1 MPSEAPPVKEPARR
15 PVRRSAQPPRKPA
28 KRKKRSRARAT
39 FSERLRDRIDHG
51 KEWLEAAAIELRG
64 ASTALMLW
72 KKFGFTGL
80 LIVFLIVGGPLG
92 EYSVISRFVNATL
105 PQTAGDFGVRFEA
118 ADWSYHPLS
127 LRAVARDVTIR
138 PAHANNNV
146 APVFTA
152 GEVEFQG
159 TLSSM
164 AAGFYELI
172 TGRWVH
178 TFNEIDIRHAHLQIE
193 RSMTGD
199 LNWTE
204 YVEAVPSERR
214 TEIGSGA
221 YRINGVSIQDL
232 KISFVE
238 HLPGPSG
245 AGIIGTTQASIFVDA
260 ISGSITEIKPMPGTD
275 DLPTRLSLDGRSA
288 EGTLAVRGKLGLA
301 QVIANSPNPGPYYDV
316 TIALANIGMG
326 AYATMVPATRV
337 VPSRGNVHG
346 RVRLVNLPSKTPA
359 PCVSDL
365 RATDVRYEP
374 NPRLVT
380 RPIEFNT
387 LKQQATNF
395 SASGPFDICLPARPP
410 DPNAPGDLR
419 YQRVTSA
426 SILASFN
433 EQTTAGAPPALRQ
446 AVVQDTRSITNS
458 LADAA
463 VQDLTSDL
471 VDRSSAELS
480 KVLGPQSGA
489 ALQQALK
496 PNGSTA
502 DSAVTKGVKS
512 VGRGIKRLF
521 GGGDKK
527 K

>member
-1 MPSEAPPVKEPARR
+1 
-15 PVRRSAQPPRKPA
+15 
-28 KRKKRSRARAT
+28 
-39 FSERLRDRIDHG
+39 
-51 KEWLEAAAIELRG
+51 
-64 ASTALMLW
+64 
-72 KKFGFTGL
+72 
-80 LIVFLIVGGPLG
+80 
-92 EYSVISRFVNATL
+92 
-105 PQTAGDFGVRFEA
+105 
-118 ADWSYHPLS
+118 
-127 LRAVARDVTIR
+127 
-138 PAHANNNV
+138 
-146 APVFTA
+146 
-152 GEVEFQG
+152 
-159 TLSSM
+159 
-164 AAGFYELI
+164 
-172 TGRWVH
+172 
-178 TFNEIDIRHAHLQIE
+178 
-193 RSMTGD
+193 
-199 LNWTE
+199 
-204 YVEAVPSERR
+204 
-214 TEIGSGA
+214 
-221 YRINGVSIQDL
+221 
-232 KISFVE
+232 
-238 HLPGPSG
+238 
-245 AGIIGTTQASIFVDA
+245 
-260 ISGSITEIKPMPGTD
+260 
-275 DLPTRLSLDGRSA
+275 
-288 EGTLAVRGKLGLA
+288 
-301 QVIANSPNPGPYYDV
+301 
-316 TIALANIGMG
+316 MG

-337 VPSRGNVHG
+337 MPSRGNVHG

-387 LKQQATNF
+387 LKQQATTF

-410 DPNAPGDLR
+410 DPNAPADMR

-446 AVVQDTRSITNS
+446 AVVQDTRAITDS

-463 VQDLTSDL
+463 VQDLTSGL

-502 DSAVTKGVKS
+502 ESPVTKGVKS